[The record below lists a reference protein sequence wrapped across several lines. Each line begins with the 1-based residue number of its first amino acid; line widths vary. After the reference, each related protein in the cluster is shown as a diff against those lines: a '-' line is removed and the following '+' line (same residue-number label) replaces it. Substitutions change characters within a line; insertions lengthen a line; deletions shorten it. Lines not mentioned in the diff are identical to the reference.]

1 MLAVKKRDNEIER
14 RRQKEGFLADVL
26 GILKADQGL
35 AGNLDREGIDTS
47 EFGEIQRPP
56 LEARKLS

>member
-1 MLAVKKRDNEIER
+1 MLAVKKGDNGIER

-47 EFGEIQRPP
+47 EFGKIQRPP